1 MFPNGIIY
9 QAGKSGKTG
18 EFLLRPKFW
27 ARVFYHT
34 IRAFGGGL
42 IGFAVIAL
50 AFSYYPV
57 IRDEVSYQLK
67 TPSKVGFA
75 DILDTKAID
84 YGLDPQFSV
93 YVPKINAKADI
104 IPNVNPGSYS
114 EYSKALQKGV
124 AHAAGTNF
132 PGQNKLV
139 YLFSH
144 STNSALNFARYNAV
158 FFLLRKV
165 ESGDKIIV
173 FFMGKEY
180 EYIVS
185 KKFVVDSTDNSW
197 LTDKNNGEYLVLQ
210 TCDPPGTSLRRLIV
224 VARPVN

>member
-1 MFPNGIIY
+1 MFPKGIIY
-9 QAGKSGKTG
+9 QAGVSAQTG
-18 EFLLRPKFW
+18 EFLLRPKFLT
-27 ARVFYHT
+27 RVLYHT
-34 IRAFGGGL
+34 ARAVGGGL
-42 IGFAVIAL
+42 VGFAVIAL
-50 AFSYYPV
+50 AFSFYPV
-57 IRDEVSYQLK
+57 IRDEVSYQFK

-75 DILDTKAID
+75 DILDTSATD
-84 YGLDPQFSV
+84 YGLDPHFSL
-93 YVPKINAKADI
+93 YVPKINAKADV

-114 EYSKALQKGV
+114 DYSKALQKGV

-132 PGQNKLV
+132 PGQDKLV

-165 ESGDKIIV
+165 EPGDKIMV
-173 FFMGKEY
+173 FFLGEEY
-180 EYIVS
+180 EYIVT
-185 KKFVVDSTDNSW
+185 KKLVVDATDNSW
-197 LTDKNNGEYLVLQ
+197 LTDKNDGEYLVLQ